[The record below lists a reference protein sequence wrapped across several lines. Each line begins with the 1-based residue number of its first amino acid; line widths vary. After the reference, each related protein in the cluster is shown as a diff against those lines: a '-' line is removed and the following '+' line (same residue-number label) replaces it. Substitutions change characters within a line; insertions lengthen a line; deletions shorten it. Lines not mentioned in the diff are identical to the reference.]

1 MADSRDGWR
10 GTPNKTGWKAITTWD
25 VQEPQPAPDTAHA
38 LQKKDFLQKI
48 FAHDPTELLQWHAT
62 RPEPDQERFVKVL
75 DGLYNTYKGKKPKV
89 RRSGAARIP
98 QARSAPSLAE
108 VPEDEALHGSD
119 AGRGGIGAYGS
130 ETAGDATSAF
140 GDDRSVGSRRSAQS
154 LQSLQSS
161 KSAPNLKPID
171 IFNAS
176 QRARARNP
184 VAGDNSLQRWI
195 EQRVGTPQSVSTDW
209 TNPSQMTRT
218 SVGTVQSAP
227 CSKYTLDFRK
237 HARGMAI
244 NRRKWKVPDA
254 HEPQAELVKDGM
266 PEERRL
272 RTNYGM
278 TFGVES
284 KGSSMRKETAYD
296 GFKPEVHNVLENFLA
311 GASPQEKED
320 FTQVGRSLYTYKTQK
335 QFSTTTA
342 RAYDL
347 DRNKLL
353 WNPGKA
359 TPVVQNPYRSSVPL
373 GNLNNVGGEPPAYP
387 PEKPIP
393 DVNLPPCFSVSV
405 TNPDGGTVTAD
416 HRGC

>member
-10 GTPNKTGWKAITTWD
+10 GTPNKTGWKAISTYD
-25 VQEPQPAPDTAHA
+25 VPEPQPPPDSAHA
-38 LQKKDFLQKI
+38 LQKKEFLRKI
-48 FAHDPTELLQWHAT
+48 FQQDPAELLQWHAY
-62 RPEPDQERFVKVL
+62 RPQPDQERFVKVL
-75 DGLYNTYKGKKPKV
+75 DGLYSTYKGKKPKA
-89 RRSGAARIP
+89 RRSEGARIP
-98 QARSAPSLAE
+98 KARSAPSLAE
-108 VPEDEALHGSD
+108 VPEDGPLRGGSD
-119 AGRGGIGAYGS
+119 AAGAFGSERFGDSVSAYGD
-130 ETAGDATSAF
+130 ET
-140 GDDRSVGSRRSAQS
+140 RSVGSHRSVQS
-154 LQSLQSS
+154 LQSA
-161 KSAPNLKPID
+161 KSAPDLKPID

-176 QRARARNP
+176 RRAQARLG
-184 VAGDNSLQRWI
+184 VGGEDNTLARWI

-266 PEERRL
+266 PEDRRL

-278 TFGVES
+278 SYGVAE
-284 KGSSMRKETAYD
+284 KGSTMRKETAYD
-296 GFKPEVHNVLENFLA
+296 GFNPEVHGVLETFLA
-311 GASPQEKED
+311 TATPHEKED

-335 QFSTTTA
+335 QFMTTTQ

-347 DRNKLL
+347 DRNKML

-373 GNLNNVGGEPPAYP
+373 GNLNNVGGDPPAYP

-393 DVNLPPCFSVSV
+393 DVNLPPCFSVSI
-405 TNPDGGTVTAD
+405 TEPDGGTVTAD

>member
-1 MADSRDGWR
+1 
-10 GTPNKTGWKAITTWD
+10 
-25 VQEPQPAPDTAHA
+25 
-38 LQKKDFLQKI
+38 
-48 FAHDPTELLQWHAT
+48 
-62 RPEPDQERFVKVL
+62 
-75 DGLYNTYKGKKPKV
+75 
-89 RRSGAARIP
+89 
-98 QARSAPSLAE
+98 
-108 VPEDEALHGSD
+108 
-119 AGRGGIGAYGS
+119 
-130 ETAGDATSAF
+130 
-140 GDDRSVGSRRSAQS
+140 
-154 LQSLQSS
+154 
-161 KSAPNLKPID
+161 LKPID

-176 QRARARNP
+176 RRAQARLGFG
-184 VAGDNSLQRWI
+184 GDNSLQRWI

-266 PEERRL
+266 PEDRRL

-278 TFGVES
+278 SYGVAE
-284 KGSSMRKETAYD
+284 KGSTLRKETAYD
-296 GFKPEVHNVLENFLA
+296 AFKPEVHGMLETFMANA
-311 GASPQEKED
+311 TPQEKED
-320 FTQVGRSLYTYKTQK
+320 FTQVGRSLYTHKTQN
-335 QFSTTTA
+335 QYTTTTQ
-342 RAYDL
+342 RSYDL

-373 GNLNNVGGEPPAYP
+373 GNLNNVGGPPPEYP

-393 DVNLPPCFSVSV
+393 DVNLPPCFSVSI
-405 TNPDGGTVTAD
+405 TQPDGGTVTAD

>member
-1 MADSRDGWR
+1 MG
-10 GTPNKTGWKAITTWD
+10 
-25 VQEPQPAPDTAHA
+25 AP
-38 LQKKDFLQKI
+38 K
-48 FAHDPTELLQWHAT
+48 
-62 RPEPDQERFVKVL
+62 
-75 DGLYNTYKGKKPKV
+75 
-89 RRSGAARIP
+89 ARIP
-98 QARSAPSLAE
+98 KARSAPSLAE
-108 VPEDEALHGSD
+108 VPEDEPFYGSD
-119 AGRGGIGAYGS
+119 AGRGAGAFGAETIGDSASAYG
-130 ETAGDATSAF
+130 DN
-140 GDDRSVGSRRSAQS
+140 RSVSSRRSAGS
-154 LQSLQSS
+154 LPST
-161 KSAPNLKPID
+161 KSAPDLKPID

-176 QRARARNP
+176 RRANARLG
-184 VAGDNSLQRWI
+184 VGADNTLQRWI

-278 TFGVES
+278 SYGIAE
-284 KGSSMRKETAYD
+284 KGSTMRKETAYD
-296 GFKPEVHNVLENFLA
+296 GFKPEVHGLLENFMA
-311 GASPQEKED
+311 NASPQEKED

-335 QFSTTTA
+335 QFTTTTQ
-342 RAYDL
+342 RSYDL
-347 DRNKLL
+347 ERNKLL

-373 GNLNNVGGEPPAYP
+373 GNLNNVGGPPPEYP

-393 DVNLPPCFSVSV
+393 DVNMPPCFSVSI
-405 TNPDGGTVTAD
+405 TQPDGGTVTAD